1 MRIVHTVDQE
11 WVSQVTEPAIEP
23 DLPIIDPHHHFWV
36 REDDAQTY
44 ILQDLLSDFG
54 GHNIRQTVFIECN
67 SM

>member
-36 REDDAQTY
+36 REDVAQTY
-44 ILQDLLSDFG
+44 ILKDVLSA
-54 GHNIRQTVFIECN
+54 
-67 SM
+67 